1 MKIPNYSYRK
11 VTCCKT
17 NSWKSGGR
25 HSRVFQ
31 VFPDISIS
39 LTHKQTPRQILI
51 LTQMTH
57 QRFWMWFHDWQSHL
71 QGNEVVPASLA
82 ASRQPNSKGYWSA
95 GEVEEEGC
103 HAEIK
108 ITEKSWIRIPGSTLT
123 ASRGAFLLHCFHP
136 YFYICGLSSVPGAV
150 QSSTDKGKSCS
161 HGA

>member
-1 MKIPNYSYRK
+1 MKIPNCSYRK

-25 HSRVFQ
+25 HSCVFQ

-51 LTQMTH
+51 LTQMMH

-82 ASRQPNSKGYWSA
+82 ASRQPCSQDSQSA
-95 GEVEEEGC
+95 GGVEDK
-103 HAEIK
+103 AEDVLTKK
-108 ITEKSWIRIPGSTLT
+108 ITARVKNSHSQALLFLQSWR
-123 ASRGAFLLHCFHP
+123 AFLPHCFHP
-136 YFYICGLSSVPGAV
+136 YFNIYGLYPMDVELC
-150 QSSTDKGKSCS
+150 KF
-161 HGA
+161 